1 MYLQQFVT
9 FVCTLN
15 RINIFSSLNHID
27 TELFLFLNGIHSPFF
42 DVVFEWISDRYS
54 WIPFYLILAVLL
66 GFKFKWKLLVLVP
79 FITLLIITSDQF
91 SVHFFKDVFLRLRPC
106 HNPEIADLVHI
117 VNNHCGGKYGFV
129 SSHAANTFALA
140 VFVGLVLKK
149 HLKWLFPFLLIWAAV
164 VSYSRIYLGVH
175 YPGDILGG
183 AALGAI
189 IGFVMWKMLCFT
201 NTFFKLKLML

>member
-1 MYLQQFVT
+1 M
-9 FVCTLN
+9 
-15 RINIFSSLNHID
+15 
-27 TELFLFLNGIHSPFF
+27 
-42 DVVFEWISDRYS
+42 VFEWISDRYS

-106 HNPEIADLVHI
+106 HNPEIVDLVHI

-129 SSHAANTFALA
+129 SSHASNTFALA
-140 VFVGLVLKK
+140 VFVGLVLKN
-149 HLKWLFPFLLIWAAV
+149 HFKWLFCSMLIWATI

-175 YPGDILGG
+175 YPGDVLGG
-183 AALGAI
+183 ALLGGS
-189 IGFVMWKMLCFT
+189 IGFVMWKALCYI
-201 NTFFKLKLML
+201 NKSYNLKLTL